1 MLIDDS
7 KIKTNLIRPKRKD
20 FKTFDDYFQE
30 LCKYLDI
37 KYKETYVKE

>member
-7 KIKTNLIRPKRKD
+7 KIKKDLIHPKRED
-20 FKTFDDYFQE
+20 FKTFDDYFQK